1 MINIAGETLNIG
13 TSVEVPSCSKQDEI
27 LKSKICAL
35 YFMVLLVLVVLRK
48 VNA

>member
-1 MINIAGETLNIG
+1 MINIAGEALNIG
-13 TSVEVPSCSKQDEI
+13 SSVEVAGCSKQGEI
-27 LKSKICAL
+27 LKTKICAL